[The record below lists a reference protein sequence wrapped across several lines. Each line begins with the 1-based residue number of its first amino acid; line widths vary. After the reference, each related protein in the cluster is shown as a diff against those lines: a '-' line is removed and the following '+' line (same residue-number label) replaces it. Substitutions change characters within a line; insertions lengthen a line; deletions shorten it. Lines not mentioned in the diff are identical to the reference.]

1 MPQDS
6 RLIVALTKG
15 SFHLIALLPLAWL
28 IFLIDAQRLGADPAK
43 DIQHF
48 TGIAALRLLLI
59 IVLIP
64 LAARLLRF
72 TALFQTRKL
81 LGLWCFFWAVLHL
94 TSYLL
99 LEIGINNLALFFEE
113 VFSRVY
119 LVIGA
124 TAWLCLFLMAVSSF
138 NRIRMSL
145 GVWWKRIHMLLY
157 PTLLL
162 ALCHYALSLKTL
174 TPEPIIYLVL
184 VGSAFTY
191 RVWNQQKQQIKP

>member
-184 VGSAFTY
+184 VGSAFAY

>member
-1 MPQDS
+1 MPQEN
-6 RLIVALTKG
+6 RLVVRLTKG
-15 SFHLIALLPLAWL
+15 GFHLIALLPLIWL
-28 IFLIDAQRLGADPAK
+28 IFLIDTQRLGADPAK

-48 TGIAALRLLLI
+48 TGIATLRLLVVI
-59 IVLIP
+59 ALIP
-64 LAARLLRF
+64 VIAKLLRF
-72 TALFQTRKL
+72 TTLFQIRKL

-94 TSYLL
+94 SSYLL
-99 LEIGINNLALFFEE
+99 LEIGVNNLSLFFEE

-119 LVIGA
+119 LVIGT

-162 ALCHYALSLKTL
+162 ALCHYTLSLKTL
-174 TPEPIIYLVL
+174 TPEPIIYLGL
-184 VGSAFTY
+184 IGAAFAY
-191 RVWNQQKQQIKP
+191 RVWSQQKQPIKP

>member
-72 TALFQTRKL
+72 TALFQARKL

-99 LEIGINNLALFFEE
+99 LEIGINNLALFFDEI
-113 VFSRVY
+113 FSRIY

-174 TPEPIIYLVL
+174 TPEPFIYLGL
-184 VGSAFTY
+184 VGSAFAY
-191 RVWNQQKQQIKP
+191 RIWIQQKQQIKP

>member
-99 LEIGINNLALFFEE
+99 LEIGINNLALFFDEI
-113 VFSRVY
+113 FSRIY

-184 VGSAFTY
+184 VGSAFAY

>member
-15 SFHLIALLPLAWL
+15 GFHLIALLPLAWL

-184 VGSAFTY
+184 VGSAFAY

>member
-99 LEIGINNLALFFEE
+99 LEIGINNLALFFDEI
-113 VFSRVY
+113 FSRIY

-138 NRIRMSL
+138 SRIRMSL

-184 VGSAFTY
+184 VGSAFAY

>member
-59 IVLIP
+59 IVLTP

-184 VGSAFTY
+184 VGSAFAY

>member
-1 MPQDS
+1 MSQDS

-99 LEIGINNLALFFEE
+99 LEIGIYNLALFFEE

-174 TPEPIIYLVL
+174 TPEPFIYLGL
-184 VGSAFTY
+184 VGSAFAY

>member
-72 TALFQTRKL
+72 TALFLTRKL

-184 VGSAFTY
+184 VGSAFAY

>member
-1 MPQDS
+1 MSQDS

-174 TPEPIIYLVL
+174 TPEPFIYLGL
-184 VGSAFTY
+184 VGSAFAY

>member
-1 MPQDS
+1 MPQEN
-6 RLIVALTKG
+6 RLLVRLTKG
-15 SFHLIALLPLAWL
+15 GFHLIALLPLAWL
-28 IFLIDAQRLGADPAK
+28 IFLIDTQRLGADPAK

-48 TGIAALRLLLI
+48 TGIAALRLL
-59 IVLIP
+59 IVIALIP
-64 LAARLLRF
+64 VIAKLLRF
-72 TALFQTRKL
+72 TTLFQTRKL
-81 LGLWCFFWAVLHL
+81 LGLWCFFWALLHL
-94 TSYLL
+94 SSYLL
-99 LEIGINNLALFFEE
+99 LEIGVNNLSLFFEE

-124 TAWLCLFLMAVSSF
+124 IAWLCLFLMAVSSF

-174 TPEPIIYLVL
+174 TPEPVIYLVL
-184 VGSAFTY
+184 VGAAFAY
-191 RVWNQQKQQIKP
+191 RVWSQQKQPIKP

>member
-1 MPQDS
+1 MPQEN
-6 RLIVALTKG
+6 RLVVRLTKG
-15 SFHLIALLPLAWL
+15 GFHLIALLPLIWL
-28 IFLIDAQRLGADPAK
+28 IFLIDTQRLGADPAK

-48 TGIAALRLLLI
+48 TGIATLRLLVVI
-59 IVLIP
+59 ALIP
-64 LAARLLRF
+64 VIAKLLRF
-72 TALFQTRKL
+72 TTLFQTRKL

-94 TSYLL
+94 SSYLL
-99 LEIGINNLALFFEE
+99 LEIGVNNLSLFFEE

-119 LVIGA
+119 LVIGT

-162 ALCHYALSLKTL
+162 ALCHYTLSLKTL
-174 TPEPIIYLVL
+174 TPEPIIYLGL
-184 VGSAFTY
+184 IGAAFAY
-191 RVWNQQKQQIKP
+191 RVWGQQKQPIKP

>member
-1 MPQDS
+1 MSQDS

-184 VGSAFTY
+184 VGSAFAY

>member
-1 MPQDS
+1 MSQDS

-72 TALFQTRKL
+72 TALFPTRKL

-174 TPEPIIYLVL
+174 TPEPFIYLGL
-184 VGSAFTY
+184 VGSAFAY

>member
-72 TALFQTRKL
+72 TALFQTRQL
-81 LGLWCFFWAVLHL
+81 LG
-94 TSYLL
+94 
-99 LEIGINNLALFFEE
+99 
-113 VFSRVY
+113 
-119 LVIGA
+119 
-124 TAWLCLFLMAVSSF
+124 
-138 NRIRMSL
+138 
-145 GVWWKRIHMLLY
+145 
-157 PTLLL
+157 
-162 ALCHYALSLKTL
+162 
-174 TPEPIIYLVL
+174 
-184 VGSAFTY
+184 
-191 RVWNQQKQQIKP
+191 

>member
-99 LEIGINNLALFFEE
+99 LEIGINNLALFFDEI
-113 VFSRVY
+113 FSRIY

-124 TAWLCLFLMAVSSF
+124 IAWLCLMLMAVSSF
-138 NRIRMSL
+138 NRMRLSL

-157 PTLLL
+157 PTSLL

-174 TPEPIIYLVL
+174 TPEPFIYLGL
-184 VGSAFTY
+184 VGSAFAY
-191 RVWNQQKQQIKP
+191 RIWIQQKQQIKP

>member
-174 TPEPIIYLVL
+174 TPEPFIYLGL
-184 VGSAFTY
+184 VGSAFAY
-191 RVWNQQKQQIKP
+191 RIWIQQKQQIKP